1 MGTDSD
7 TTLREIKQMVS
18 QFVEERDWLQYHDP
32 KNLVMA
38 LMSEVGELADQFRWV
53 KNTESHALAA
63 SPDHAEEVAD
73 ELADIMM
80 FAIEFASVCNIDISA
95 AIVRSKPHSWCT
107 LPSSSESI
115 VSKSETIW
123 RTPKIPSRHRAAS
136 STLHSKSICFSRVV
150 RIIKCMNKS
159 YLYVLSIS
167 GWALRLGDNFFPT

>member
-95 AIVRSKPHSWCT
+95 AIASK
-107 LPSSSESI
+107 LE
-115 VSKSETIW
+115 KN
-123 RTPKIPSRHRAAS
+123 AARYPVEKAKGS
-136 STLHSKSICFSRVV
+136 CKKYNQL
-150 RIIKCMNKS
+150 
-159 YLYVLSIS
+159 
-167 GWALRLGDNFFPT
+167 

>member
-7 TTLREIKQMVS
+7 TTLRDIKQMIS

-53 KNTESHALAA
+53 DNSEAHTLAA

-80 FAIEFASVCNIDISA
+80 FAIEFASVCNIDISTAIA
-95 AIVRSKPHSWCT
+95 AKLEKNAVRYPIEKAKGSCK
-107 LPSSSESI
+107 
-115 VSKSETIW
+115 K
-123 RTPKIPSRHRAAS
+123 
-136 STLHSKSICFSRVV
+136 
-150 RIIKCMNKS
+150 
-159 YLYVLSIS
+159 YD
-167 GWALRLGDNFFPT
+167 RL